1 MGLSDDDVAF
11 LRLLAS
17 TKARAAPYLVHG
29 RLWRRPAWVGRPP
42 PTIPLHD
49 YSYFEHNVSQ
59 TCPVSVVVA
68 ECWRA
73 DGGGVAL
80 VAANHDDS
88 EHALNVSVDLAPSG
102 GAAPRPVRVE
112 VMMAPRSVVVH
123 GIAP

>member
-1 MGLSDDDVAF
+1 MLSLPPRAEGSDVA
-11 LRLLAS
+11 
-17 TKARAAPYLVHG
+17 AAAAATAADAGGWRRPGEVCRGHCTIHG

-73 DGGGVAL
+73 DDGSVAL

-102 GAAPRPVRVE
+102 GAAPLPVESR
-112 VMMAPRSVVVH
+112 
-123 GIAP
+123 